1 VRRSEFS
8 ALSGH
13 VFGPTLAATY
23 TRELVLPALGGRTAQ
38 AALAEG
44 EDVRRVWNALCD
56 AMEVP
61 ESRRWEIPPDQRHRR

>member
-8 ALSGH
+8 ALSAH
-13 VFGPTLAATY
+13 VFGPALAATY
-23 TRELVLPALGGRTAQ
+23 TRELILPVLDGRTAET
-38 AALAEG
+38 ALAEG

-61 ESRRWEIPPDQRHRR
+61 DARRWEIPPDQRRR